1 MNNNQDNASQ
11 IQSPSATTFCPSC
24 GTAVAG
30 KFCMSC
36 GTKIEVQ
43 PLPVVSEQQS
53 VPVQQPVQPVQ
64 PVQQMQQAPMQPMMQ
79 QVPMA
84 QQAPIG
90 MPQQGVNQVP
100 LMNNGT
106 TPKKSKK
113 ALIGI
118 IIAVIAVVVAIVIA
132 VVVISNN
139 KDIEKEEEI
148 KEPEKTESKTEV
160 HEKVKRTIMIYMVG
174 SDLESEHGLATKDI
188 NDIDTTKFDFEN
200 NNVVMIAGGSKKW
213 YNDYIYEDE
222 TAIFE
227 LTEDGFQKMEVY
239 DVKNMASSETLSFFL
254 NHAYT
259 YYPAENY
266 ELIFWNHGGANLG
279 LELDE
284 LHPGTLFESDILSLP
299 ELETGLK
306 NSPFNSSNKIETIIF
321 QTCLMGTYEV
331 ADIIDEYANYM
342 VSSEEVMYLSQYLE
356 KWPFFAQIEI
366 DDTGLEIGKKF
377 VDTYYYSMLN
387 YNQILIQSGYSSL
400 DLTYSVI
407 DLSKFVTLEQAMSE
421 FFSDIDVSSNYS
433 YIASVRAKLPGYG
446 GDSASVYNTV
456 DLYNMV
462 NSLKSLSP
470 DKGELVLNALK
481 EVVVYNKSLN
491 NYSNGLAIYFPY
503 GGITKFN
510 ETTFNDIG
518 AVSGNS
524 TESYFKFITEF
535 DKILTTG
542 YVTSDFDVLGNQ
554 GTSKKGSFSLKLTE
568 EQRKNYAHAG
578 VMVFKDMG
586 DGYYMPLYKSTDVT
600 LDKNGNLVAPYN
612 GKALSIVDKE
622 DNSESMVLLVEEE
635 KTSNYTKYSTPVYFQ
650 RFDDDTLKTTIDNAT
665 LYIMVDKNN
674 PNGVITSI
682 VKKDSNEK
690 LPSMVLLNMEDYED
704 IYYMNFKY
712 KILDENGNYTTNWES
727 AGVSYLFRTGTD
739 KTDYEYKIAN
749 LDNGSKYYAVFAV
762 YDIYNKLSY
771 SKLIPLS

>member
-43 PLPVVSEQQS
+43 PLPVVPEQQS
-53 VPVQQPVQPVQ
+53 VLVQQQVQQVQP
-64 PVQQMQQAPMQPMMQ
+64 MQQAPMQPMMQ

-90 MPQQGVNQVP
+90 MPQQGINQVP
-100 LMNNGT
+100 SMNNGT

-132 VVVISNN
+132 VVVINNN
-139 KDIEKEEEI
+139 KDVEQEESKET
-148 KEPEKTESKTEV
+148 EKTESKTEV
-160 HEKVKRTIMIYMVG
+160 HEKVNRTIMIYMVG
-174 SDLESEHGLATKDI
+174 SDLESEGKGATYDI
-188 NDIDTTKFDFEN
+188 EDIEPEN
-200 NNVVMIAGGSKKW
+200 IDLENINVVMITGGTKKW
-213 YNDYIYEDE
+213 YTSYIDADE
-222 TAIFE
+222 TAIYE
-227 LTEDGFQKMEVY
+227 LTENGFEKMETY
-239 DVKNMASSETLSFFL
+239 DLKNMGESNTLTEFL
-254 NHAYT
+254 NHSYT
-259 YYPAENY
+259 YYPADY
-266 ELIFWNHGGANLG
+266 YDLIFWDHGGGIQG
-279 LELDE
+279 LEVDE
-284 LHPGTLFESDILSLP
+284 VYKDLITLS
-299 ELETGLK
+299 ELEEGLK
-306 NSPFNSSNKIETIIF
+306 NSPFNSSNKIDTVILD
-321 QTCLMGTYEV
+321 TCLMGSFEM
-331 ADIIDEYANYM
+331 ADILDEYANYM
-342 VSSEEVMYLSQYLE
+342 VASEEITYSGEFIDRYTFLSDINYY
-356 KWPFFAQIEI
+356 
-366 DDTGLEIGKKF
+366 DTGLDVGQKF
-377 VDTYYYSMLN
+377 VDTYA
-387 YNQILIQSGYSSL
+387 GSL
-400 DLTYSVI
+400 AERNEQRSAYGFLTYDLTYSII
-407 DLSKFVTLEQAMSE
+407 DLSKVSQLKQDLYDFVDE
-421 FFSDIDVSSNYS
+421 IDLTSNYQ
-433 YIASVRAKLPGYG
+433 YISLIRANLDGYG
-446 GDSASVYNTV
+446 VDSSATADMV
-456 DLYNMV
+456 DLYELV
-462 NSLKSLSP
+462 EALKSLSP
-470 DKGELVLNALK
+470 TKGDALLQSINSA
-481 EVVVYNKSLN
+481 VVYNKTFN
-491 NYSNGLAIYFPY
+491 DYSNGMSIYFPY
-503 GGITKFN
+503 NGNYEMRTHQLGEIKKLTDSKSNKYFSFIDSFN
-510 ETTFNDIG
+510 NTLN
-518 AVSGNS
+518 
-524 TESYFKFITEF
+524 
-535 DKILTTG
+535 TG
-542 YVTSDFDVLGNQ
+542 YNNSKFSVLDNTV
-554 GTSKKGSFSLKLTE
+554 TSKKGSFSLKLTE
-568 EQRKNYAHAG
+568 EQQKNYAHAG

-622 DNSESMVLLVEEE
+622 DNSESIVLLVEEE

-682 VKKDSNEK
+682 VKKDKDET
-690 LPSMVLLNMEDYED
+690 LPSMVLLNMEDYQD